1 MHVQLASTALLAIH
15 PRGNRTKYIV
25 RLTST
30 IVSCVN
36 ASKLKSQ
43 RTVVPKNMHWWSN
56 NLCSL
61 RSKARTCFKA
71 WSKKRSLPNQLAYR
85 SSKAAYQKALRLA
98 KCKAW
103 AAFSKLSTPN
113 DTFKTLR
120 AFTGKSNSISLPLE
134 VVINGATISD
144 PAAIAD
150 GCANHF
156 FPIETPSGHEHI
168 NCFESASWALQ
179 QDGSASPAPPVSDW
193 EVETAIHT
201 LNSKSAPGEDG
212 VSADLLLFRIP
223 LIRAHLFALLN
234 ACVLFCFFPNCWKL
248 AKVVIIGKPNK
259 SDYSSL
265 NSFRPIS
272 LVSNLAKLLEKI
284 VLGRLV
290 WHGRCFN
297 WLSDSQHGFR
307 EGRST
312 ETAAHAIV
320 SFVESGF
327 CRKKGLRRC
336 HPRY

>member
-30 IVSCVN
+30 IVSCAN

-179 QDGSASPAPPVSDW
+179 QDDSASPAPPVSDW
-193 EVETAIHT
+193 EFETAIHT

-212 VSADLLLFRIP
+212 V
-223 LIRAHLFALLN
+223 
-234 ACVLFCFFPNCWKL
+234 
-248 AKVVIIGKPNK
+248 
-259 SDYSSL
+259 
-265 NSFRPIS
+265 
-272 LVSNLAKLLEKI
+272 
-284 VLGRLV
+284 
-290 WHGRCFN
+290 
-297 WLSDSQHGFR
+297 
-307 EGRST
+307 
-312 ETAAHAIV
+312 
-320 SFVESGF
+320 
-327 CRKKGLRRC
+327 
-336 HPRY
+336 